1 MKIWDSVYI
10 CLILKENISPD
21 NCMLKAD
28 FILTEEEPIG
38 FQQGTLPDYHIF
50 TWEHFLAENLHYLQ
64 QN

>member
-1 MKIWDSVYI
+1 
-10 CLILKENISPD
+10 
-21 NCMLKAD
+21 MLKTD